1 MAGEEKRGR
10 PRDAAARRR
19 VLEAAYA
26 LLEEGGVTALTM
38 EAVAAR
44 AKVGKPTLYRS
55 WPNAQALAMAALIE
69 AAPDAPDD
77 DGSGPAIAA
86 LRRQVRF
93 VVEVFASRIG
103 RSAAALVAS
112 ASRDTE
118 IFKSFRSQ
126 VILSSRTA
134 GRALIKQA
142 IGEGHVRPGVDIE
155 AALDAIYGPVF
166 FRVLVGHEGLDE
178 QFADRLMDTVL
189 EGLSPR

>member
-1 MAGEEKRGR
+1 MTGGEKRGR
-10 PRDAAARRR
+10 PRDEAARRR
-19 VLEAAYA
+19 VLKAAYA

-69 AAPDAPDD
+69 AAPDAPEH
-77 DGSGPAIAA
+77 DGSGPALAA

-112 ASRDTE
+112 ATRDTE
-118 IFKSFRSQ
+118 IFRSFRSQ

-134 GRALIKQA
+134 GRALIEQA
-142 IGEGHVRPGVDIE
+142 IREGDVRSGIDIE

-178 QFADRLMDTVL
+178 GFADRLMDTVL
-189 EGLSPR
+189 EGLGPR

>member
-1 MAGEEKRGR
+1 MTGGEKRGR

-19 VLEAAYA
+19 VLKAAYA

-69 AAPDAPDD
+69 AAPDAPEP
-77 DGSGPAIAA
+77 DGAGPALAA

-112 ASRDTE
+112 ATRDTE
-118 IFKSFRSQ
+118 IFRSFRSQ

-134 GRALIKQA
+134 GRALITRA
-142 IGEGHVRPGVDIE
+142 IAEGDVRPGIDIE

-178 QFADRLMDTVL
+178 GFADRLMDTVL
-189 EGLSPR
+189 EGLGPR